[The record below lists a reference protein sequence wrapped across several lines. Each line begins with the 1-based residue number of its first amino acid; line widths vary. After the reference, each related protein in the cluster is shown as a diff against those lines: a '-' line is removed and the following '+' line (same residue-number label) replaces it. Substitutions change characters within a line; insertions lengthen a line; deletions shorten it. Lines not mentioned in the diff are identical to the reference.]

1 MTQYKLI
8 TALCRGGGIGYKGGL
23 PWPNIARD
31 MRFFAKTTKPNNIDG
46 SIKTAV
52 LMGRKTWDSLP
63 PNAKPLKNRDNIII
77 SSSSNNEARSANNNP
92 NIIHINDMD
101 QLTSFSHKYDV
112 IWIIGGSSIYEQ
124 CICNNDIV
132 IDEIYITFINSNY
145 EFDTKFPDLCLHHNT
160 LYENIGLKPSFDWSC
175 SESIS
180 SYATFEINPYT
191 HYSIETI
198 DVVNASPDCPEL
210 SFLKFKRIF

>member
-8 TALCRGGGIGYKGGL
+8 TALCRGGGIGYKGDL

-31 MRFFAKTTKPNNIDG
+31 MRFFAKMTKPSIMDGG

-63 PNAKPLKNRDNIII
+63 LNAKPLKNRDNIII
-77 SSSSNNEARSANNNP
+77 SSSGSATTNNNP
-92 NIIHINDMD
+92 NVIHINHMD
-101 QLTSFSHKYDV
+101 QLKSFSHKYDV

-124 CICNNDIV
+124 CIRNSNIV
-132 IDEIYITFINSNY
+132 IEEVYITFINSIYN
-145 EFDTKFPDLCLHHNT
+145 FDTKFPDLWLHNT
-160 LYENIGLKPSFDWSC
+160 FDENIVSNPSFDWSC
-175 SESIS
+175 TESIPP
-180 SYATFEINPYT
+180 YATFELNPYA

-198 DVVNASPDCPEL
+198 DVVNASPGCPEL
-210 SFLKFKRIF
+210 RFLKFIRI

>member
-8 TALCRGGGIGYKGGL
+8 TALCRGGGIGYKGSL

-77 SSSSNNEARSANNNP
+77 SSSSSSTNGATDNS
-92 NIIHINDMD
+92 NIIHIEHID
-101 QLTSFSHKYDV
+101 QLKIFEHMYDV

-124 CICNNDIV
+124 CIRNSNIV
-132 IDEIYITFINSNY
+132 IEEVYITFINSIYN
-145 EFDTKFPDLCLHHNT
+145 FDTKFPDLWLHNT
-160 LYENIGLKPSFDWSC
+160 VDENIGLKPSFDWSC
-175 SESIS
+175 TESIPP
-180 SYATFEINPYT
+180 YATFELNPYA
-191 HYSIETI
+191 HYSIEPI
-198 DVVNASPDCPEL
+198 DLVTASPDCPEL
-210 SFLKFKRIF
+210 SFLKFKRIS